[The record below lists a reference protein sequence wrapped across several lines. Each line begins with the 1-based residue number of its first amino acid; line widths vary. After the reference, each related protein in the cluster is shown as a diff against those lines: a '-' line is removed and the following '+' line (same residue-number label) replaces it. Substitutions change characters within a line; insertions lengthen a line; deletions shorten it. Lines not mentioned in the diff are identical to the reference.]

1 LGDHP
6 FGGRVGLIGGRSEGK
21 DLERTG
27 VDHQKESLMA
37 ARMEGPSRDNTD
49 RNGGKSKKGLWIL
62 LAVLAIVAIAVI
74 AFFVLGGDADV
85 DTDIDVEAP
94 DVSVED
100 GDDADV
106 EVEDDE

>member
-1 LGDHP
+1 MGAGSVRLE
-6 FGGRVGLIGGRSEGK
+6 GGPKGK

-27 VDHQKESLMA
+27 VGYQKESLMA
-37 ARMEGPSRDNTD
+37 ARMEGPRRDNTD
-49 RNGGKSKKGLWIL
+49 RSGGKSKKGLWIL

-85 DTDIDVEAP
+85 DTDTDIDVEAP

-100 GDDADV
+100 GDDADADI
-106 EVEDDE
+106 EEGE